1 MAKHIHIWV
10 GKTKDAGPAH
20 APAGS
25 SKGGQFVSGSG
36 GGGSAT
42 KKIPSPAP
50 SSKADQA
57 KVNAPKYTPMKQA
70 DPEVAFR
77 REMIAKHPRGTTFFY
92 NNETK
97 TTEAYHK
104 GKLVGS
110 LKDHS

>member
-1 MAKHIHIWV
+1 MAIHIWLPGRGF

-36 GGGSAT
+36 GGG
-42 KKIPSPAP
+42 
-50 SSKADQA
+50 A
-57 KVNAPKYTPMKQA
+57 KPTPKHMPMKQA
-70 DPEVAFR
+70 EPEVAFR
-77 REMIAKHPRGTTFFY
+77 REMIAKNPRGTTFFY